1 MDETSLNSHLL
12 QWFVQRHGAPT
23 AVQAQAWPAIAR
35 GDHVLATAPTGSG
48 KTLAASLMALQALLL
63 RQWPVGQL
71 SVVYVSPLK
80 ALSSDVQRNL
90 LTPLAE
96 IGDYLRDLGQ
106 DPPRIR
112 VALRT
117 GDTAQGDRAALRRHG
132 AEILVTT
139 PESLHIL
146 LVSASGRQL
155 LGDVRLCILDEIHA
169 VAESQRGTLLM
180 SAVEELERLVG
191 RPVQRVALSATVNPL
206 QEVAEFVGGWHGQGP
221 QRRRRS
227 VTVVAPSIE
236 KRFDLQVL
244 DATQALS
251 IAQPSAGSPD
261 DGGYWPAAAQVLRQ
275 EVLAHRSTL
284 LFANSRRSAERLAR
298 EINEGQAMPL
308 AWAHHGSLA
317 QELRRTVEARLKD
330 GELRAVCATSSLEL
344 GIDIGAIDEVVLVG
358 APRSVASALQRV
370 GRAGHQVGA
379 TSVGRLLP
387 TFGRDLLRCAVLVE
401 LMRAGTLEPLKIPRH
416 PADVLAQLIL
426 ARVAARDWQ
435 PDELFDHLRGADAF
449 DQLPRETFDQVV
461 QMLRGHWADL
471 RLRELQPRLEVGPA
485 GELRARR
492 GVATLVMRSGGVIAD
507 RGYFKLVLHGSGT
520 PIGEL
525 DEEFVWERRTGD
537 VFAIG
542 AQSWQVVEKTRDTV
556 SVVPGRRGVAM
567 APFWRSDPDDRGP
580 LLSTAMAD
588 WLKQA
593 ELLLESGEL
602 ADHLAQRGD
611 HTPEAVQ
618 ALVELLQET
627 REALGVLPTRER
639 LIVELCKLP
648 GESSVQALIH
658 APWGGVVLRPLGLAL
673 RAFAEAATKRSWQV
687 QSADDCVLL
696 GVPEGCDLP
705 EILEQFLREPLEPWL
720 EAGLAGS
727 AALGL
732 QFRYA
737 VGTALVIPRSLSGKR
752 TPLFLTRERSK
763 QLLKAVAGDG
773 QFPLLADAMRVCL
786 REQFDVPLLRSWLQR
801 WRGGELEVR
810 VVQTQRPSP
819 MADGV
824 VFLAQGELMYETD
837 RPYSPA
843 MPLRGQPVPDQTLEG
858 AVGAALL
865 QPMPAEIAGQLR
877 SQRLRCDPAWA
888 PQDLL
893 EMQDALGELSPLTGA
908 ELEELLGAAAVAQG
922 IQVDQLRLAL
932 GETLQQLA
940 WGAWSAASE
949 TPPLQR
955 AQRGQADTPQWR
967 SLLHRYFTVRGP
979 VDPQQ
984 LTQAFGVDP
993 AVLQPHLQGLVDDG
1007 AVLQGVRVAPDDQ
1020 PLLCDRAFAEQ
1031 VLRRRRRLVRSRIV
1045 PSQLAD
1051 GILLKAMLH
1060 GLFGR
1065 LGGAQGASGGQGI
1078 SGVAGVVAALERLQ
1092 GLPLELA
1099 LLESDLLPAR
1109 VAGYRPADLDRAL
1122 ADHAWVWRGCGDAQ
1136 RPQVLFARRGEL
1148 HLWES
1153 QPIPGELPA
1162 LAWFADPEAAY
1173 PADVLLRKAGGDRAM
1188 LARELFAAVWAGQV
1202 HADGFAGL
1210 RKGLALGF
1218 AAPAQGSRPF
1228 GAGRG
1233 QVNPALVPWAGPW
1246 QRLPP
1251 VPPQDL
1257 VDRAE
1262 NQAYVALIA
1271 TRRLGVAHRGLWLDT
1286 LAGHTWREL
1295 LPVLRRLDWS
1305 GQLTAA
1311 AWLDG
1316 LQGLQLAEP
1325 ATALALQTAQTH
1337 RDRLWWVHST
1347 DPCAPSSPGY
1357 PWPERLPVRAAG
1369 SWLVL
1374 RGAEV
1379 VAAVRRGGRELDLY
1393 VAPDAAEMP
1402 AIAQL
1407 ITGRPRMAGQS
1418 RLTIDVIC
1426 GVEAAR
1432 SPYRSALQQAGL
1444 TADFR
1449 SLTAL

>member
-1 MDETSLNSHLL
+1 MDKTSLDPHLL

-63 RQWPVGQL
+63 RQWPAGQL

-96 IGDYLRDLGQ
+96 IGAYLRDLGQ

-117 GDTAQGDRAALRRHG
+117 GDTAQGDRSALRRHG

-155 LGDVRLCILDEIHA
+155 LGDVKLCILDEIHA

-221 QRRRRS
+221 QRRRRP
-227 VTVVAPSIE
+227 VTVIAPSIE

-244 DATQALS
+244 DATQALA

-344 GIDIGAIDEVVLVG
+344 GIDVGAIDEVVLVG

-379 TSVGRLLP
+379 TSVGRLMP

-426 ARVAARDWQ
+426 ARVAAQDWQ
-435 PDELFDHLRGADAF
+435 PQALFDHLRGADAF

-471 RLRELQPRLEVGPA
+471 RLRELQPRLEVGPL

-492 GVATLVMRSGGVIAD
+492 GVATLVMRAGGVIAD

-525 DEEFVWERRTGD
+525 DEEFVWERQVGD

-556 SVVPGRRGVAM
+556 SVAPGRRGVAM

-580 LLSTAMAD
+580 LLSNAMAD
-588 WLKQA
+588 WLKRA
-593 ELLLESGEL
+593 EPLLESGEL

-611 HTPEAVQ
+611 HTPAAVE
-618 ALVELLQET
+618 ALVELVKDT
-627 REALGVLPTRER
+627 RKALGALPTRER
-639 LIVELCKLP
+639 LIIELCKLP
-648 GESSVQALIH
+648 EEASVQALIH

-673 RAFAEAATKRSWQV
+673 RAFAEAKTKRSWQM

-696 GVPEGCDLP
+696 RVPEGCDLQ
-705 EILEQFLREPLEPWL
+705 EILGQFLREPLDPWL
-720 EAGLAGS
+720 EAGLASS

-786 REQFDVPLLRSWLQR
+786 REQFDLPLLRSWLQR
-801 WRGGELEVR
+801 WRDGELELR
-810 VVQTQRPSP
+810 VAQTQRPSP
-819 MADGV
+819 MADGLA
-824 VFLAQGELMYETD
+824 FLAQGELIYETD
-837 RPYSPA
+837 RPFSPA
-843 MPLRGQPVPDQTLEG
+843 MPLRDQPLADQALDG

-865 QPMPAEIAGQLR
+865 QPMPAEIAGPLR
-877 SQRLRCDPAWA
+877 AQRLRCDPAWA

-893 EMQDALGELSPLTGA
+893 ETLDTLGELSPLTGA
-908 ELEELLGAAAVAQG
+908 ELQELLGAAAAAQA

-932 GETLQQLA
+932 GETLLQLP

-949 TPPLQR
+949 APVLLR
-955 AQRGQADTPQWR
+955 AQRGEADTAQWR

-979 VDPQQ
+979 VDALQ
-984 LTQAFGVDP
+984 LPQAFGVD
-993 AVLQPHLQGLVDDG
+993 AAALQPHVQGLVDDG
-1007 AVLQGVRVAPDDQ
+1007 AVLQGVRVEPDDQ
-1020 PLLCDRAFAEQ
+1020 ALLCDRAFAEQ
-1031 VLRRRRRLVRSRIV
+1031 VLRRRRRLVRSRIA

-1060 GLFGR
+1060 GVLNR
-1065 LGGAQGASGGQGI
+1065 ASGVQGMA
-1078 SGVAGVVAALERLQ
+1078 GELGVVAALERLQ
-1092 GLPLELA
+1092 GLPLDLA
-1099 LLESDLLPAR
+1099 LLESDILPAR
-1109 VAGYRPADLDRAL
+1109 VAGYRQADLDRAL
-1122 ADHAWVWRGCGDAQ
+1122 ADHGWVWRGYGDGQ
-1136 RPQVLFARRGEL
+1136 KPQVLFARRGEL
-1148 HLWES
+1148 HLWQS
-1153 QPIPGELPA
+1153 QPIQGELPA
-1162 LAWFADPEAAY
+1162 LAWFTDPEAAY
-1173 PADVLLRKAGGDRAM
+1173 SAEVLLRKAGGDRAL

-1202 HADGFAGL
+1202 HADGFASL

-1228 GAGRG
+1228 GVGRG
-1233 QVNPALVPWAGPW
+1233 QLNQALVPWAGPW

-1251 VPPQDL
+1251 APPQDL

-1271 TRRLGVAHRGLWLDT
+1271 TRRLGVAHRALWLDT

-1295 LPVLRRLDWS
+1295 LPALRRLDWS
-1305 GQLTAA
+1305 GQLIAG

-1325 ATALALQTAQTH
+1325 TTALALQTAQTQ
-1337 RDRLWWVHST
+1337 RDQLWWVHST
-1347 DPCAPSSPGY
+1347 DPCAPSSLGY

-1407 ITGRPRMAGQS
+1407 ITGRPRLAGQP

-1432 SPYRSALQQAGL
+1432 SPYRPALQQAGL

>member
-1 MDETSLNSHLL
+1 MDETSLNPHLL

-63 RQWPVGQL
+63 RHWPAGQL
-71 SVVYVSPLK
+71 SVLYISPLK
-80 ALSSDVQRNL
+80 ALSADVQRNL

-96 IGDYLRDLGQ
+96 IGDYLRELGQ

-117 GDTAQGDRAALRRHG
+117 GDTAQGDRAALRRRG

-180 SAVEELERLVG
+180 SAVEELDRLVG

-206 QEVAEFVGGWHGQGP
+206 QEVADFVGGWHGQGP
-221 QRRRRS
+221 QRRRRP

-284 LFANSRRSAERLAR
+284 LFTNSRRSAERLAR

-317 QELRRTVEARLKD
+317 QELRRTVEARLKA

-344 GIDIGAIDEVVLVG
+344 GIDVGAIDEVVLVG

-379 TSVGRLLP
+379 VSAGRLMP

-401 LMRAGTLEPLKIPRH
+401 LMRAGTLEPLKIPRQ

-426 ARVAARDWQ
+426 ARVAAHDWQ
-435 PDELFDHLRGADAF
+435 PQELFEHLRGADAF
-449 DQLPRETFDQVV
+449 DQLPREVFDQVV

-525 DEEFVWERRTGD
+525 DEEFVWERQVGD

-542 AQSWQVVEKTRDTV
+542 AQSWQVMEKTRDTV

-593 ELLLESGEL
+593 EPLLESGEL

-673 RAFAEAATKRSWQV
+673 RAFAEAKTKRNWQM

-696 GVPEGCDLP
+696 RVPDGCQLQ
-705 EILEQFLREPLEPWL
+705 EILEQFLHEPLDPWL

-763 QLLKAVAGDG
+763 QLLNAVAGDG

-786 REQFDVPLLRSWLQR
+786 REQFDVPLLREWLRR
-801 WRGGELEVR
+801 WRDGELEVR
-810 VVQTQRPSP
+810 EVQTQRPSP
-819 MADGV
+819 LADGV
-824 VFLAQGELMYETD
+824 VFLAQGELIYETD
-837 RPYSPA
+837 QPYRPV
-843 MPLRGQPVPDQTLEG
+843 L
-858 AVGAALL
+858 
-865 QPMPAEIAGQLR
+865 PMPDRWAESPMGQGLPWPEEIVAQLR
-877 SQRLRCDPAWA
+877 AQRLRSDPAWA
-888 PQDLL
+888 PQDLAETL
-893 EMQDALGELSPLTGA
+893 DALGELSPLTAA
-908 ELEELLGAAAVAQG
+908 ELEELLGAAAAVQTTP
-922 IQVDQLRLAL
+922 VDQLRLAL
-932 GETLQQLA
+932 GETLQPLP

-949 TPPLQR
+949 APLLLR
-955 AQRGQADTPQWR
+955 AQRGEADTAQWR
-967 SLLHRYFTVRGP
+967 SLLYRYFSVRGP

-984 LTQAFGVDP
+984 LSQAFGVD
-993 AVLQPHLQGLVDDG
+993 AAALQPHLQGLLDQG
-1007 AVLQGVRVAPDDQ
+1007 SLLQDVRVEPADR

-1031 VLRRRRRLVRSRIV
+1031 VLRRRRSLVRSRIA

-1051 GILLKAMLH
+1051 GIVLKAMLH
-1060 GLFGR
+1060 GMFARTAGLQGV
-1065 LGGAQGASGGQGI
+1065 GGEL
-1078 SGVAGVVAALERLQ
+1078 GVVAALERLQ
-1092 GLPLELA
+1092 GLPLDLA
-1099 LLESDLLPAR
+1099 LLESELLPAR

-1122 ADHAWVWRGCGDAQ
+1122 ADHGWVWRGCGDAQ

-1148 HLWES
+1148 HLWQS
-1153 QPIPGELPA
+1153 QTIPEELPA

-1173 PADVLLRKAGGDRAM
+1173 PADVLLRKAGGDRAL

-1202 HADGFAGL
+1202 HADGFASL
-1210 RKGLALGF
+1210 RKGLLHGF
-1218 AAPAQGSRPF
+1218 AAPPQGSRPF
-1228 GAGRG
+1228 GLGRG
-1233 QVNPALVPWAGPW
+1233 QVNPALVPWSGPW

-1251 VPPQDL
+1251 APPQDL

-1262 NQAYVALIA
+1262 NQAYVALVA

-1337 RDRLWWVHST
+1337 RDQLWWVHST
-1347 DPCAPSSPGY
+1347 DPCAPSSLGY

-1393 VAPDAAEMP
+1393 VAPDAADMP

-1407 ITGRPRMAGQS
+1407 ITGRPRLPGQP